1 MEETLKSPVRI
12 SLRWFAALLFLV
24 LPGLACQVPAFESS
38 GSGSLLFQDDFSDAG
53 SGWLQGQDDFGIAE
67 YTHGGFR
74 IYVSSDLAGKISVL
88 RLQPFEDVHLEVD
101 ATKIAGPDD
110 NDYGLVCRYVDENN
124 FYFFEISSDGY
135 SGIGKYKDNRLVMIS
150 AAQMQS
156 SEAIAQGAATNRLRA
171 DCVGTTLTFYVNGT
185 QVAEGSDADFK
196 KGNVGLIAGT
206 FETPGAD
213 IFFDNFSILQ
223 P

>member
-1 MEETLKSPVRI
+1 VRI
-12 SLRWFAALLFLV
+12 SLRWIAAVLFLV
-24 LPGLACQVPAFESS
+24 VPGLACQTSAFESS
-38 GSGSLLFQDDFSDAG
+38 SSDSLLFQDDFSDSG

-67 YTHGGFR
+67 YTNGGFR
-74 IYVSSDLAGKISVL
+74 IFVSSDLAGKISIL
-88 RLQPFEDVHLEVD
+88 RLQPFEDVHLEVE
-101 ATKIAGPDD
+101 ATKIGGPDD

-135 SGIGKYKDNRLVMIS
+135 TGIGKYKDNQLVMIS
-150 AAQMQS
+150 AAQMQP
-156 SEAIAQGAATNRLRA
+156 SETILQGAATNHLSA
-171 DCVGTTLTFYVNGT
+171 DCVGTSLTLYVNGT
-185 QVAEGSDADFK
+185 KVAEGSDADFQ
-196 KGNVGLIAGT
+196 KGEVGLIAGT